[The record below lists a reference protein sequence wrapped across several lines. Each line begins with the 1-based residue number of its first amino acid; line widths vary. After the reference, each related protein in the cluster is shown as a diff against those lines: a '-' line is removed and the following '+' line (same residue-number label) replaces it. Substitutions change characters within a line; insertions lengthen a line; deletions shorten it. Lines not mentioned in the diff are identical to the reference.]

1 MAEHAALDINAANEH
16 DGLTPFWAAACMG
29 HEPICRLLYS
39 AGADPSA
46 TPHRSTHAAHVGA
59 PAFWVACEQGRTAV
73 VRLLASL
80 GLHATEDLNHPYA
93 QNALRLKLGKP
104 TTHLLGDGRRGTAED
119 AAQCNDHSEIV
130 SYLKLLRAVNS
141 YPSPDSYLLSWLC

>member
-1 MAEHAALDINAANEH
+1 MALLAEHAALDINAANEH

-93 QNALRLKLGKP
+93 PNALRLKLGKP
-104 TTHLLGDGRRGTAED
+104 TTHSRKACLVTVAGAARQKTRRSATTTAR
-119 AAQCNDHSEIV
+119 S
-130 SYLKLLRAVNS
+130 
-141 YPSPDSYLLSWLC
+141 SPTSSCCAR

>member
-1 MAEHAALDINAANEH
+1 VALLAEHAELDINAANEH

-29 HEPICRLLYS
+29 HEPICRLLFA

-93 QNALRLKLGKP
+93 HMLRPKLRKP
-104 TTHLLGDGRRGTAED
+104 ITHGRLLGQSGAARQKTRRSATTTAR
-119 AAQCNDHSEIV
+119 S
-130 SYLKLLRAVNS
+130 
-141 YPSPDSYLLSWLC
+141 SPTSSSCAR

>member
-1 MAEHAALDINAANEH
+1 MALLAEHAELDINAANEH

-29 HEPICRLLYS
+29 HEPICRLLFA

-93 QNALRLKLGKP
+93 QNALRPKLRKP
-104 TTHLLGDGRRGTAED
+104 TTHSREACLVRRGTAED

-130 SYLKLLRAVNS
+130 SYLKLLRAVT
-141 YPSPDSYLLSWLC
+141 PTPLPTPC

>member
-1 MAEHAALDINAANEH
+1 VALLAEHAELDINAANEH

-29 HEPICRLLYS
+29 HEPICRLLFA

-93 QNALRLKLGKP
+93 QNALRPSCANRPLTHGRLAWSGAARQKTRRNATTTARSSP
-104 TTHLLGDGRRGTAED
+104 TSSCCAR
-119 AAQCNDHSEIV
+119 
-130 SYLKLLRAVNS
+130 
-141 YPSPDSYLLSWLC
+141 

>member
-1 MAEHAALDINAANEH
+1 MALLAEHAELDINAANEH

-80 GLHATEDLNHPYA
+80 GLHATGDLNHPYA
-93 QNALRLKLGKP
+93 QNALLPSCANQSLTEGC
-104 TTHLLGDGRRGTAED
+104 LVRRGTAED

-130 SYLKLLRAVNS
+130 SYLKLLRAVTAT
-141 YPSPDSYLLSWLC
+141 PLPTPTC